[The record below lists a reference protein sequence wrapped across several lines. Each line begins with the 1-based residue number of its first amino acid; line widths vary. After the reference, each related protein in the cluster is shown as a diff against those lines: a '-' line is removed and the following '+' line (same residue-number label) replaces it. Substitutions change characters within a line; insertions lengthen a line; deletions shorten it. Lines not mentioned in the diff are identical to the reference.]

1 MGKIKED
8 LKIMMKYYDWKQF
21 IVGIIAA
28 VAVAAT
34 LSGIVLP
41 LLTGNVWYLLL
52 GIVTILCTGFIA
64 GVNG

>member
-1 MGKIKED
+1 MEKMKED

-34 LSGIVLP
+34 LSGIILP
-41 LLTGNVWYLLL
+41 LLTGNGWYLLL

>member
-1 MGKIKED
+1 MGKMKED

-34 LSGIVLP
+34 LSGIILP
-41 LLTGNVWYLLL
+41 LLTGNGWYLLL